1 MNTDGEGLKHCEITR
16 SIIRVFYEVY
26 NELGRGFLEVVYVEA
41 LTLALPAAELI
52 VDRESPLEVRFRGH
66 VVGRFRADI
75 VVNGKVL
82 IEVKALPR
90 LEPVHGAQV
99 LNYLRATVL
108 EVGLLLNFGPRAQFR
123 RLRFDNSFKTH
134 HSQVR
139 VRPAR
144 PI

>member
-16 SIIRVFYEVY
+16 SIIHVFYEVY

-41 LTLALPAAELI
+41 LTLALQAAELI